1 MLLDTLAD
9 NKVAASAVIL
19 ERTAKRMKRF
29 FQEELLAI
37 DADITVD
44 QWVVLQ
50 QLEKQE
56 GQNQLAIA
64 QAVYKDA
71 PTVTRILDL
80 LAKKK
85 LVERVEDGSD
95 RRRFNIEL
103 TKLGRQ
109 RIKKVWPH
117 IKAARQKAWAG
128 LDDKVIDKLIESLN
142 QVFENIKNIK

>member
-1 MLLDTLAD
+1 MLLDILTD

-50 QLEKQE
+50 QLEKKE

-85 LVERVEDGSD
+85 LVKRVEDDSD
-95 RRRFNIEL
+95 RRRYNIEL

-117 IKAARQKAWAG
+117 IKAARQKAWVG
-128 LDDKVIDKLIESLN
+128 LDDEAIDKLIESLN
-142 QVFENIKNIK
+142 QVFENIK

>member
-1 MLLDTLAD
+1 
-9 NKVAASAVIL
+9 
-19 ERTAKRMKRF
+19 MKRF
-29 FQEELLAI
+29 FQEELIAI

-50 QLEKQE
+50 QLERQE
-56 GQNQLAIA
+56 GQNQLEIA

-85 LVERVEDGSD
+85 LVERVGDTTD

-128 LDDKVIDKLIESLN
+128 LDEKAIDKLVESLN
-142 QVFENIKNIK
+142 QVFENIK

>member
-1 MLLDTLAD
+1 MLLDTLTD

-29 FQEELLAI
+29 FQEELIAI

-50 QLEKQE
+50 QLERQE
-56 GQNQLAIA
+56 GQNQLEIA

-85 LVERVEDGSD
+85 LVERVGDTTD

-128 LDDKVIDKLIESLN
+128 LDEKAIDKLVESLN
-142 QVFENIKNIK
+142 QVFENIK